1 MLHGLADA
9 VMRYPRW
16 FFFPQ
21 IALFVFCVWFTAFS
35 PWKLQ
40 FDSSRD
46 NLVGGDKKYHQNF
59 LRFKKEFPLPD
70 ELVVVVESENME
82 KNRQFVER
90 LGAKLETETNLFMDV
105 VFKGD
110 LKMLGSKALL
120 FVPEND
126 LGELRQTLHDYR
138 PFLEQF
144 SHANNLVSLFNLINR
159 IFGSEM
165 NSKGGEPSPQI
176 QAMIKA
182 LPALERIIAQASDSL
197 QRQGAPPTPG
207 INALFGGGEEAEGQI
222 YITFAKGRIYLVSAR
237 ARTDELNEKA
247 VPRLR
252 ELVAQTQLEVP
263 GLNVGVT
270 GEPILELDE
279 MAQSTSD
286 TEKATIVALV
296 LVALIFV
303 FGYNETGRPIKATIA
318 LVIGLGYTMAFTT
331 AVIGHLNILTVTFA
345 PILVGIAIDF
355 GVHLISRYEE
365 EVRRGRSN
373 EEALRKAM
381 VFTGMGVVT
390 GALTTAGAFLAM
402 AATDFRGIQE
412 MGIICGGGL
421 AICLVPMMTLLP
433 VMLLR
438 GKQNVIDHAIG
449 TKLQRRARIE
459 NLWLTRPRRVI
470 AITVASCIAALIP
483 ARKVF
488 FDYNLLEMQSKG
500 LAAVVF
506 GEKLIKSANKSVL
519 YGAIVADSLDEAVKL
534 EAQLTNLS
542 SVASVDLAGIDNMAR
557 YLTEDQ
563 SKKLEIV
570 SQVKRDV
577 ADVRFVP
584 MDTSPVNVKELS
596 QTLFSF
602 YGYTSLALGEIA
614 KEETELRKQVEIVP
628 PPREAPGTVATNT
641 TATQLASLADL
652 HKQLLS
658 LRKSITEL
666 NQQLRVLPT
675 NETSGK
681 LASFQQA
688 LFRDIRD
695 TFTTLRTQD
704 DRERLGIEDLPE
716 TIRKRFLG
724 ANGKY
729 LVQVYPKK
737 DVWQRENQ
745 KEFVEQIQSVAPN
758 ATGTPVQLY
767 YYTSLLKSSYQ
778 QAAGYSL
785 FAIAILVLLHF
796 RSISCVILALL
807 PVTIGALW
815 MVGVMGVFE
824 VPFNPANI
832 MTLPL
837 IIGIGVTNGIHIL
850 NRFAEEQNPAVLARS
865 TGKAVLVSGL
875 NTIAGFGSLMI
886 AQHRGISSLGFVM
899 AVGTATCMLAGITVL
914 PALLNLMN
922 ERGWKIK
929 KPSGDNAQSSAGSG
943 GTEVKTSTVTGN

>member
-1 MLHGLADA
+1 MASRWEQFGSRLLSGLADG
-9 VMRYPRW
+9 VIRYPRW

-21 IALFVFCVWFTAFS
+21 LALFAACIWYTAFS

-46 NLVGGDKKYHQNF
+46 NLVGGDKIYHQNF
-59 LRFKKEFPLPD
+59 LHFKKEFPLPD
-70 ELVVVVESENME
+70 ELVVVVESEDME

-90 LGAKLETETNLFMDV
+90 LGAKLEAETNLFMDV
-105 VFKGD
+105 VYKGD

-120 FVPEND
+120 FVPEKD
-126 LGELRQTLHDYR
+126 LAELRSTLHDYR

-144 SHANNLVSLFNLINR
+144 SRANNLVSLFSLVNR
-159 IFGSEM
+159 QFLTAEREE
-165 NSKGGEPSPQI
+165 NAQTT
-176 QAMIKA
+176 AMIKA
-182 LPALERIIAQASDSL
+182 LPALERIITQASDSL
-197 QRQGAPPTPG
+197 NRQGAPPSPG
-207 INALFGGGEEAEGQI
+207 INALFGGGEEAEAQI
-222 YITFAKGRIYLVSAR
+222 YITFAKGRIYLATAR
-237 ARTDELNEKA
+237 ARSDALTEKA

-252 ELVAQTQLEVP
+252 ELVAETKLEVP
-263 GLNVGVT
+263 GLNVGIT

-286 TEKATIVALV
+286 TEKATIIALV

-318 LVIGLGYTMAFTT
+318 LIIGLGYTMAFTT

-365 EVRRGRSN
+365 EIRRGRSN

-381 VFTGMGVVT
+381 VYTGMGVVT

-421 AICLVPMMTLLP
+421 AICLIPMMTMLP

-438 GKQNVIDHAIG
+438 GKQNVIDHALG
-449 TKLQRRARIE
+449 TKLERRAKIE

-470 AITVASCIAALIP
+470 AITLASCIAALIP

-506 GEKLIKSANKSVL
+506 GDKLIKSANKSVL
-519 YGAIVADSLDEAVKL
+519 YGAIVADSLEDAVTL
-534 EAQLTNLS
+534 EAKLTNLP

-570 SQVKRDV
+570 SQIKQDV
-577 ADVRFVP
+577 SGVQFVP
-584 MDTSPVNVKELS
+584 LDTSPVKVKELT

-602 YGYTSLALGEIA
+602 NGYASLALGEVP
-614 KEETELRKQVEIVP
+614 KEEVELR
-628 PPREAPGTVATNT
+628 R
-641 TATQLASLADL
+641 QLTSLRRSIADL
-652 HKQLLS
+652 
-658 LRKSITEL
+658 
-666 NQQLRVLPT
+666 NFQLRTLPT
-675 NETSGK
+675 NETAQK

-704 DRERLGIEDLPE
+704 DRGRLNINDLPE
-716 TIRKRFLG
+716 TIRKRFVG
-724 ANGKY
+724 SSGKY

-737 DVWQRENQ
+737 DVWVRENQ
-745 KEFVEQIQSVAPN
+745 KEFVAQLRSVEPN
-758 ATGTPVQLY
+758 VTGTPVQLY
-767 YYTSLLKSSYQ
+767 EYTTLLKSSYQ
-778 QAAGYSL
+778 EAAAYSL
-785 FAIAILVLLHF
+785 LAIVILVLLHF
-796 RSISCVILALL
+796 RSISCVILSLL

-815 MVGVMGVFE
+815 MIGVMGIFE

-914 PALLNLMN
+914 PAILNLLN

-943 GTEVKTSTVTGN
+943 GTEVKTSTVPRK